1 MEYIKLGNYIRDL
14 RETKGYSLKEFC
26 LMVKCDYTEMIEFE
40 VSGIF
45 PEFITW
51 VRIKRLLSIT
61 DEEIENI
68 LLENDDVLSLENR
81 KRFKNRKVLHYKL
94 QLNELAG
101 ITLNN
106 SRKLYKE
113 LGNLLKEIE
122 KTDNKGEYSNDN
134 N

>member
-14 RETKGYSLKEFC
+14 REAKGYSLKEFC

-68 LLENDDVLSLENR
+68 LLDNDDILSLENR

-101 ITLNN
+101 ITLHN
-106 SRKLYKE
+106 SKKVYRE

-122 KTDNKGEYSNDN
+122 KTENKGEYSNDN

>member
-14 RETKGYSLKEFC
+14 REAKGYSLKEFC
-26 LMVKCDYTEMIEFE
+26 LMVKCDYTEMINFE

-68 LLENDDVLSLENR
+68 LLENDDILSIENR
-81 KRFKNRKVLHYKL
+81 KSFKNRKVLHYKL

-113 LGNLLKEIE
+113 LNNLLKEIE

>member
-14 RETKGYSLKEFC
+14 REAKGYSFKEFC
-26 LMVKCDYTEMIEFE
+26 KIVNCDYTEIIDFE

-68 LLENDDVLSLENR
+68 LLENDDILSLENR
-81 KRFKNRKVLHYKL
+81 KRFKNRKILQYKL

-101 ITLNN
+101 ITLHN
-106 SRKLYKE
+106 SKKVYRE

-122 KTDNKGEYSNDN
+122 KTENEGEYNNDN

>member
-14 RETKGYSLKEFC
+14 REAKGYSLKEFC
-26 LMVKCDYTEMIEFE
+26 LMLKCDYTEMIDFE

-68 LLENDDVLSLENR
+68 LLDNDDVLSLESR

-94 QLNELAG
+94 QLNELVG
-101 ITLNN
+101 TTLHK
-106 SRKLYKE
+106 SKKLYKE
-113 LGNLLKEIE
+113 LNNLLKEIE

>member
-14 RETKGYSLKEFC
+14 REAKGYSLKEFC
-26 LMVKCDYTEMIEFE
+26 LMVKCDYTQMIEFE

-68 LLENDDVLSLENR
+68 LLDNDDVLSIENR

-101 ITLNN
+101 VTLHE
-106 SRKLYKE
+106 SKKLYKE
-113 LGNLLKEIE
+113 LNNLLKEIE

>member
-14 RETKGYSLKEFC
+14 REAKGYSLREFC

-68 LLENDDVLSLENR
+68 LLENDDILSIENR

-101 ITLNN
+101 ITLHN
-106 SRKLYKE
+106 SRKIHKE

-122 KTDNKGEYSNDN
+122 KTENKGEYSNDN

>member
-14 RETKGYSLKEFC
+14 REAKGYSLKEFC

-40 VSGIF
+40 ESGIF

-51 VRIKRLLSIT
+51 IRIKRLLSIT

-68 LLENDDVLSLENR
+68 LLENDDILSIENR

-101 ITLNN
+101 VTLHK
-106 SRKLYKE
+106 SKKLYKE
-113 LGNLLKEIE
+113 LNNLLKEIE
-122 KTDNKGEYSNDN
+122 NTDNKGEYSNDN

>member
-14 RETKGYSLKEFC
+14 REAKGYSLKEFC

-101 ITLNN
+101 VTLHK
-106 SRKLYKE
+106 SKKLYKE
-113 LGNLLKEIE
+113 LNNLLKEIE

>member
-1 MEYIKLGNYIRDL
+1 
-14 RETKGYSLKEFC
+14 
-26 LMVKCDYTEMIEFE
+26 MVKCDYTEMIEFE

-101 ITLNN
+101 TTLHK
-106 SRKLYKE
+106 SKKLYKE
-113 LGNLLKEIE
+113 LNNLLKKIE